1 MDSKEEMGEKWIVK
15 WEMGDKWIIKGKW
28 KINGQ

>member
-28 KINGQ
+28 KING